1 PIPPPPRPP
10 EDLRTQLRHLK
21 AEEARLLAAKKR
33 HEEAFRRYLTETA
46 RYEERLKAY
55 QEALAE
61 RTRLEEELAQRL
73 EELRDLEGKMAER
86 KRLETRL
93 AELRAQAQGALR
105 EAERLRRLLEAGSDL
120 HEGPRKVR
128 KLPGVLGVVADL
140 VQPEAGLELALEVA
154 LGPRL
159 QWVLTQDEEA
169 AKAAIALLKR
179 EGGRATFLPL
189 TLLSPPP
196 PPSPPPVPGLL
207 GPAFR
212 LARLRQSG
220 LPEEKIL
227 LALLGDTL
235 IFADL
240 DAALAYRRASGR
252 ERVVTLEGEVLERLG
267 ALSGGRLKGGG
278 ETLLL
283 RRRLGDLET
292 EQEQL
297 AREIK
302 ALEEA
307 LASFLPHRRLE
318 EARAQV
324 GALQARLR
332 SPLP

>member
-1 PIPPPPRPP
+1 PRPL

-189 TLLSPPP
+189 TLLS
-196 PPSPPPVPGLL
+196 
-207 GPAFR
+207 
-212 LARLRQSG
+212 
-220 LPEEKIL
+220 
-227 LALLGDTL
+227 
-235 IFADL
+235 
-240 DAALAYRRASGR
+240 
-252 ERVVTLEGEVLERLG
+252 
-267 ALSGGRLKGGG
+267 
-278 ETLLL
+278 
-283 RRRLGDLET
+283 
-292 EQEQL
+292 
-297 AREIK
+297 
-302 ALEEA
+302 
-307 LASFLPHRRLE
+307 
-318 EARAQV
+318 
-324 GALQARLR
+324 
-332 SPLP
+332 